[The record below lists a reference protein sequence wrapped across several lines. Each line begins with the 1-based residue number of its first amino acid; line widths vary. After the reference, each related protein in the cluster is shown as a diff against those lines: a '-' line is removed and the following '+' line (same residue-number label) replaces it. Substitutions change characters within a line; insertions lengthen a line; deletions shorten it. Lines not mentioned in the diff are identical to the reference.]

1 MSQSGRVCA
10 RRIVIDPHSMGRFYP
25 HGVRA
30 CDHAKTEELT
40 EQLYYQSQLPH
51 NILKAECRLKEWW
64 SHLEALFI
72 ASRSVPLIPGT
83 TIVVPWPRTI
93 TDAMTGASDPLSSP
107 HLAPEGCQLDEPV
120 LDCLLSVHPFSV
132 KRCQYVA
139 PAVTMLRCS
148 PQCLSAYC
156 LPGGQ
161 LNCTGKHLPTRKESS
176 GLHLR
181 RLGGAPCGS
190 VRRNSWGATP
200 ASILKKL
207 DLPTGHQQ
215 S

>member
-1 MSQSGRVCA
+1 MGAGFVPNHSQQKGARTRCAVEAKRTLTGCLSGSIAV
-10 RRIVIDPHSMGRFYP
+10 
-25 HGVRA
+25 
-30 CDHAKTEELT
+30 
-40 EQLYYQSQLPH
+40 
-51 NILKAECRLKEWW
+51 
-64 SHLEALFI
+64 EALG
-72 ASRSVPLIPGT
+72 ALVAGSLTLICSIGT
-83 TIVVPWPRTI
+83 SLALHGPSKPDEGRK
-93 TDAMTGASDPLSSP
+93 ASDPLSSP
-107 HLAPEGCQLDEPV
+107 HLAPEGCQLDESV
-120 LDCLLSVHPFSV
+120 LDSLLAVHPSSV

-139 PAVTMLRCS
+139 PAVTMLRYS

-161 LNCTGKHLPTRKESS
+161 LNCTGKRLPTGKESS
-176 GLHLR
+176 GLHLW

-207 DLPTGHQQ
+207 DLPTGHQK